1 MTLFILK
8 MWLTLLISTV
18 VLNVVMFI
26 VHYTGPKGI
35 ILTWIPGRTLLL
47 IASLLHKPE
56 LLETLR
62 YTWAAGLVPVTF
74 LLALHAGVRILE
86 QKGRLPRFHCAKRQW
101 AFIWL
106 VALVIMAAVILL
118 IGFVESVALYIGL
131 GTAAVTLNIINVQDA
146 PQHLE
151 QEQVQFT
158 LEYIIG
164 TNIIILSVLFSMNAL
179 LDGGYLVWAGII
191 SNIPLL
197 AIVLLIG
204 STCSVSP
211 TAVKMTR
218 QHIYMLSYQT
228 WPNMAFVGIL
238 WATVALGNDIACML
252 ASAGMLL
259 VVSIQYYMIKML
271 L

>member
-8 MWLTLLISTV
+8 MWLTILISTL
-18 VLNVVMFI
+18 VLNIVMFM

-47 IASLLHKPE
+47 IVSLLHKPE

-62 YTWAAGLVPVTF
+62 YTWAAGVVPVTF
-74 LLALHAGVRILE
+74 LLAFHAGVRVLE

-101 AFIWL
+101 VVIWL
-106 VALVIMAAVILL
+106 VALIIMAAVILL
-118 IGFVESVALYIGL
+118 IGFVESVTLYVVL
-131 GTAAVTLNIINVQDA
+131 GTTAIVLNIINVKDA

-151 QEQVQFT
+151 QEHVQLT
-158 LEYIIG
+158 TEYVIG
-164 TNIIILSVLFSMNAL
+164 TNIIILSVLFAMNAL

-197 AIVLLIG
+197 AVVLLLG

-238 WATVALGNDIACML
+238 WATLALGNDIACFL
-252 ASAGMLL
+252 ASAGMLVMFGL
-259 VVSIQYYMIKML
+259 QYYMIKML

>member
-8 MWLTLLISTV
+8 MWFALVISTV
-18 VLNVVMFI
+18 VLNVVMFM
-26 VHYTGPKGI
+26 VHCTGPKGI
-35 ILTWIPGRTLLL
+35 LLTWIPGRTLLL
-47 IASLLHKPE
+47 IVSLLHKTE

-74 LLALHAGVRILE
+74 LLALHVGVRVLE
-86 QKGRLPRFHCAKRQW
+86 QEGRLPRFHCAKRQW
-101 AFIWL
+101 ALIWL
-106 VALVIMAAVILL
+106 VALLIMAAVIML
-118 IGFVESVALYIGL
+118 IGFVESVAMYIAL
-131 GTAAVTLNIINVQDA
+131 GTTAIVVNILNVRDA
-146 PQHLE
+146 PKHLE
-151 QEQVQFT
+151 QEHVQLT
-158 LEYIIG
+158 LGYVVS

-197 AIVLLIG
+197 AVVLLLG
-204 STCSVSP
+204 STCSASP
-211 TAVKMTR
+211 TAVKITR

-238 WATVALGNDIACML
+238 WATLALGNDIACVL
-252 ASAGMLL
+252 ASAGML
-259 VVSIQYYMIKML
+259 VVFGLQYYMIKML